1 MFMQA
6 FIQFPG
12 LKSAAEN
19 QEYVI
24 TCMLDALNTLA
35 LLADEEDPSNNT
47 FGFGKPVPG
56 ETIVAFKEFEV
67 KFVIYMYS
75 RCLVQAK
82 SHADGWKWT

>member
-1 MFMQA
+1 MSLQA
-6 FIQFPG
+6 FIQFRG
-12 LKSAAEN
+12 LRSAAEN

-56 ETIVAFKEFEV
+56 ETIMAFKEFEV
-67 KFVIYMYS
+67 K
-75 RCLVQAK
+75 
-82 SHADGWKWT
+82 